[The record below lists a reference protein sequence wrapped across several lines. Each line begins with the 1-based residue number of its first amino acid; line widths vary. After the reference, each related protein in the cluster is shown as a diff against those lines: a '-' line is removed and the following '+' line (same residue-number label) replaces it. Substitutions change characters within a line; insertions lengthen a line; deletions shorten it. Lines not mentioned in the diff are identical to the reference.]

1 LLVDIAAKPCHVVR
15 LASHQ
20 ADQLDDFLSDL
31 SPGGCITQTC
41 MADTHADMP
50 ASQMQPVGLGT
61 GSLISSVVKI
71 HPLRLATKQI
81 EAYCYVALP

>member
-1 LLVDIAAKPCHVVR
+1 
-15 LASHQ
+15 
-20 ADQLDDFLSDL
+20 
-31 SPGGCITQTC
+31 

-50 ASQMQPVGLGT
+50 ASQLQPVGLGT